1 MKFLSALTLLLNSI
15 LASASAQPSRPVQN
29 AYQLEICLRSIY
41 KDSPPKKNGVKALT
55 FPEDGSDY
63 DEARLTWRGDNY
75 PAAVAYARSIEQIV
89 STVNCAVDNGYR
101 ISARGH
107 GHSSQ
112 GSAIVS
118 GYVIVDQTLMC
129 TSDSFEVDKTKK
141 GEHILPGSNY
151 IAVLKASA
159 GCTNSALNAALHDNF
174 AVEERAV
181 IVTG

>member
-75 PAAVAYARSIEQIV
+75 PAA
-89 STVNCAVDNGYR
+89 
-101 ISARGH
+101 
-107 GHSSQ
+107 
-112 GSAIVS
+112 
-118 GYVIVDQTLMC
+118 
-129 TSDSFEVDKTKK
+129 
-141 GEHILPGSNY
+141 SNKSY
-151 IAVLKASA
+151 QL
-159 GCTNSALNAALHDNF
+159 
-174 AVEERAV
+174 
-181 IVTG
+181 